1 MIFRAMCSAH
11 SREHSDRSQDERV
24 VFVDA
29 DNRDHA
35 RQSIP
40 QLLAAMWRVLPEE
53 VEVWNLESEFQLQG
67 DPYAASLTPE
77 QALFVVGG
85 GGGQGPSFL
94 RKEIGHPLFL
104 LSRSLDRV
112 TEAYIALQRSR
123 D

>member
-1 MIFRAMCSAH
+1 M
-11 SREHSDRSQDERV
+11 
-24 VFVDA
+24 DA

-40 QLLAAMWRVLPEE
+40 LLLAALWRVLPEE

-67 DPYAASLTPE
+67 DPYAASLMPE

-85 GGGQGPSFL
+85 GGSQGPSFL